1 MTDGYTETRYY
12 TMSND
17 NYTTYRDLVELN
29 TKYNVV
35 NSDSTVNANSFI
47 DDRLYT
53 FFNIDDFN
61 TSMSNNTIVINMNS
75 PNIVEFRS
83 NVVNDN
89 TNVVSTYY
97 GSIDSLIIE
106 NYKIDQQ
113 ISELAKKVTDFFLIS
128 TALYGIIYRDAGT
141 TTTATTDTT
150 TTDNVYML
158 NNALASGINIDF
170 TNIPSSVGPE
180 LSDYEDLII
189 EKLYVLYGEALD
201 ELRLNDESNDDK
213 YSSYLSKN
221 LSLHSN
227 YLNNFESLNDKQDK
241 FDTKKAF
248 VITMMAKAHK
258 ANKLYST
265 KKLWFTIYLSFL
277 LVYIL
282 SIIGVI
288 YASGSSNEM
297 FSMFQN
303 STVGFVMVVFN
314 AIILLSLFFYEISK
328 YFYK

>member
-35 NSDSTVNANSFI
+35 NSDSTVNSNSFI

-61 TSMSNNTIVINMNS
+61 TSMSNNTIVINMS
-75 PNIVEFRS
+75 SSNIVQFRT
-83 NVVNDN
+83 NVVDDN

-128 TALYGIIYRDAGT
+128 TALYGIIYRDDGT
-141 TTTATTDTT
+141 TTTATTPTNNAYT
-150 TTDNVYML
+150 L
-158 NNALASGINIDF
+158 INALASGITIEF
-170 TNIPSSVGPE
+170 TNISPSSSVGPE